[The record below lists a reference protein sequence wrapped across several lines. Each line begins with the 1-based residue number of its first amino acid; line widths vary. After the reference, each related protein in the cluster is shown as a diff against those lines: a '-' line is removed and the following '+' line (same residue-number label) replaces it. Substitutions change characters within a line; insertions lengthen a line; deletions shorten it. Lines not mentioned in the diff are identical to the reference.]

1 MIFRLNLESGVPV
14 YRQIIDQVHAGRA
27 SGSLAPGQRLP
38 TVRQLAV
45 DLKVN
50 PNTVVRAYRELELTG
65 FLTTHQGTGTFI
77 TEAKI
82 ERSEAEHEE
91 KLDRLVA
98 EFAARAGREGFTIR
112 ELRARLKD
120 FAESGAKTK

>member
-1 MIFRLNLESGVPV
+1 MVSVEPPETMCPEVAQHL
-14 YRQIIDQVHAGRA
+14 
-27 SGSLAPGQRLP
+27 
-38 TVRQLAV
+38 
-45 DLKVN
+45 
-50 PNTVVRAYRELELTG
+50 VVRAYRELEITG